1 MLTTTQARQIA
12 GAYAANTPEGQ
23 TFRAISQGRRVPQTT
38 AAAAVEFE
46 LAKDPASAALDA
58 LQEWIWR

>member
-23 TFRAISQGRRVPQTT
+23 TFRAISQGRRVPTTT
-38 AAAAVEFE
+38 AAAAVEYE
-46 LAKDPASAALDA
+46 LSQAPGSPELEA